1 MKNNRSNKLG
11 RFIGPA
17 TLALGLLVG
26 NAVMGQTPVTMTRN
40 ATVIDF
46 GGTDAWSIRQYATE
60 DAGTDIRF
68 DFQRIT
74 TALSTVG
81 LSHLDP
87 NDLVQVNVTI
97 HFVVNDVLLTAT
109 NNTASPITYGPS
121 DKAELFP
128 RFTGDGKTWVLS
140 TNFITADDEPGENV
154 ISVNDFD
161 FLTVLNL
168 NGITLGA
175 GQSTSTSEDIDLLE
189 ERTVHPEYWSNYAGS
204 GSAIG
209 ASGFV
214 TSQSVDSQ
222 QWFAEV
228 EYIIIPEPG
237 TIGMMAIALG
247 SAGAFAFLRRR
258 KKA

>member
-1 MKNNRSNKLG
+1 M
-11 RFIGPA
+11 
-17 TLALGLLVG
+17 
-26 NAVMGQTPVTMTRN
+26 
-40 ATVIDF
+40 
-46 GGTDAWSIRQYATE
+46 
-60 DAGTDIRF
+60 
-68 DFQRIT
+68 
-74 TALSTVG
+74 
-81 LSHLDP
+81 
-87 NDLVQVNVTI
+87 
-97 HFVVNDVLLTAT
+97 VNDVLLTAT

-189 ERTVHPEYWSNYAGS
+189 ERTVHPEYWSNYAGTGTRTFRVYNDIFS